1 MTEVRPLR
9 ELLADLVGAA
19 DTHAD
24 GPAAYLAA
32 HGHDLPPDLMAEAV
46 VSFADTAAPE
56 VAEHLAP
63 FVTAHTTGVEP
74 ESDWFDLLTTT
85 PAPDDPVPWSADLDP
100 DPDPDVDAGL
110 NFDFGAGDVDVLDMF
125 PSADAPSPSDVET
138 DWSTE
143 PSTPDAEPATSEESE
158 DSDDFPEGEPDDDV
172 DD

>member
-24 GPAAYLAA
+24 GPTAYLAA
-32 HGHDLPPDLMAEAV
+32 HGHDLPPDLVAEAV
-46 VSFADTAAPE
+46 VSFADTAPPE

-85 PAPDDPVPWSADLDP
+85 PPADDPTTPWSADLDP
-100 DPDPDVDAGL
+100 DVDSGL
-110 NFDFGAGDVDVLDMF
+110 NFDFGTGAVDVLDMF
-125 PSADAPSPSDVET
+125 PTADAPADVET
-138 DWSTE
+138 DWPTE
-143 PSTPDAEPATSEESE
+143 PSTPTPDAEPATAEEAPD
-158 DSDDFPEGEPDDDV
+158 DSDDFPDDEPDDDV